1 MYGSSLTCVTRS
13 PRASSNAPTEALAS
27 PLPIDETT
35 PPVTNTYLVGF
46 RLLMPD
52 LPISTPERTARE
64 RERWHGVGAPRLA
77 EFSRRGPPNSAA
89 KKVVQLSGS
98 ALVACGRESHAPS
111 TMARGGIG

>member
-1 MYGSSLTCVTRS
+1 
-13 PRASSNAPTEALAS
+13 

-64 RERWHGVGAPRLA
+64 RERGDGVGEPVLRTFLTD
-77 EFSRRGPPNSAA
+77 SAA
-89 KKVVQLSGS
+89 SPTSVPTPSEATRSMAPQRGHIARRHGAAVDRGALDVASG
-98 ALVACGRESHAPS
+98 R
-111 TMARGGIG
+111 ARPP